1 MLVVPGHFFGPSE
14 DWRHGHECI
23 RLSFAMDEPLVREG
37 IAILAD
43 EVEKGYR

>member
-1 MLVVPGHFFGPSE
+1 VLVVPGHFFGPSE